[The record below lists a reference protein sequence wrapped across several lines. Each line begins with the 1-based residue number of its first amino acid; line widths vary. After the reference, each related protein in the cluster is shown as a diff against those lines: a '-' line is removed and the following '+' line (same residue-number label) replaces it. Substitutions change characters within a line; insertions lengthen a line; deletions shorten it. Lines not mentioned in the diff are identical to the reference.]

1 MRSNPWTLMI
11 IATVVVGAVAVGA
24 LLFEPKNDGPF
35 ERLGERID
43 KAVK

>member
-11 IATVVVGAVAVGA
+11 LAAVVIGSVAVGA

-35 ERLGERID
+35 EKLGERID
-43 KAVK
+43 KVVK